1 MNQMDWL
8 ARNSEFLS
16 PDCISKCILAFKDL
30 YSNDQVT
37 LKNAYIT
44 AKHTS
49 NAVITLVNL
58 IEHTKQLQPRDD
70 EVMSR
75 LSILISILEPL
86 LINDQNLDRAIESRI
101 MELLLSM
108 FYVPEDVKIYS
119 KSGGHLDDPESI
131 KNRLPLYL
139 KYSLRCIT
147 SCVRSP
153 VGTMD
158 FANYPTS
165 IP

>member
-1 MNQMDWL
+1 
-8 ARNSEFLS
+8 
-16 PDCISKCILAFKDL
+16 
-30 YSNDQVT
+30 
-37 LKNAYIT
+37 
-44 AKHTS
+44 
-49 NAVITLVNL
+49 
-58 IEHTKQLQPRDD
+58 
-70 EVMSR
+70 MSR